1 MTTILWLIIVGILIE
16 RMIKYRVK
24 KTDANTEFAKRR
36 VTSWKQL
43 WRWEKK
49 DD

>member
-16 RMIKYRVK
+16 LSWKRRVK

-43 WRWEKK
+43 FRWEEK
-49 DD
+49 